1 MNRLTFTAL
10 LVCSASL
17 AACGGSSTPESAAT
31 NDEATTLAAS
41 HVVPS
46 ASPSSQAADTG
57 AQETR
62 GFPADHAGYK
72 VAE

>member
-1 MNRLTFTAL
+1 MNRFTVTAL

-17 AACGGSSTPESAAT
+17 AACGGSSTPESAAA
-31 NDEATTLAAS
+31 NDETTTLAAS
-41 HVVPS
+41 HVVS
-46 ASPSSQAADTG
+46 SDSPASQAADTG
-57 AQETR
+57 IQESR